1 MSNILIK
8 NLGPIGYFEKQVDDR
23 LMILIGEQAS
33 GKSTIAKTVFFCK
46 SISEE
51 LKKFLMDS
59 TNLINKTNGTSLLTN
74 FRKKLRIKFMEYFGT
89 TKHMEPF
96 LIKYTFDNNEDISI
110 ELENGYANI
119 SFSQLIQQQCRRL
132 LSEIKKYYEKQET
145 STFIQNIDLNL
156 WAVQRDELA
165 KMIDVEVNKIF
176 GQSYTSIFIPA
187 GRSML
192 STNSEFFHTLT
203 PNKYDILMNE
213 FIERIMILQK
223 QYSQKIEDIVRD
235 KKKMSSE
242 NIDFQSVSI
251 ATKLVK
257 SILKGEYVNDKNGEK
272 IYYSENKFVK
282 LIQASSGQQEALW
295 IVLLIFS
302 VILNQQKVYLVI
314 EEPEAH
320 LFPTA
325 QKEIL
330 ELITLMINSTGS
342 SVIIATHS
350 PYILTAENLL
360 MYSSYVE
367 KKRETETDV
376 VPSSFRLSNQDVSAY
391 LLGNHKV
398 TDIMDREN
406 CMIDVS
412 RIDMVSEE
420 LNVAI
425 DKLMELEIKNG
436 MQ

>member
-1 MSNILIK
+1 MSRIIIK
-8 NLGPIGYFEKQVDDR
+8 NLGPISYFEKQVDDR

-51 LKKFLMDS
+51 LKKFLIDS
-59 TNLINKTNGTSLLTN
+59 NNLINETKGNSLLTN
-74 FRKKLRIKFMEYFGT
+74 FRKKLRTKFMEYFGT
-89 TKHMEPF
+89 TKHMDPF
-96 LIKYTFDNNEDISI
+96 LIKYLFDNEEYISI
-110 ELENGYANI
+110 ELKNGYANI
-119 SFSQLIQQQCRRL
+119 LFSETLRKQCQNLIN
-132 LSEIKKYYEKQET
+132 EIKDYYYLQEWNRLM
-145 STFIQNIDLNL
+145 QNIDLNL

-165 KMIDVEVNKIF
+165 KMIDMEVNKIF
-176 GQSYTSIFIPA
+176 DQPYTPIFIPA
-187 GRSML
+187 GRGML

-223 QYSQKIEDIVRD
+223 QYSQRIEEIVRD

-242 NIDFQSVSI
+242 NIDFRSVNK

-257 SILKGEYVNDKNGEK
+257 SILKGEYVNDKNGER
-272 IYYSENKFVK
+272 IYYDENRFVK
-282 LIQASSGQQEALW
+282 LIQASSGQQECLW

-302 VILNQQKVYLVI
+302 IILNQQKVYLVI

-330 ELITLMINSTGS
+330 ELITLMINATGS
-342 SVIIATHS
+342 SVIITTHS

-360 MYSSYVE
+360 MYSSFVE
-367 KKRETETDV
+367 NDRESEIDI
-376 VPSSFRLSNQDVSAY
+376 VPTSFRLSDQDVSAY
-391 LLGNHKV
+391 LLKNHDV
-398 TDIMDREN
+398 IDIMDREN
-406 CMIDVS
+406 HMIDAS

-420 LNVAI
+420 LNIAI
-425 DKLMELEIKNG
+425 DKLIEMETKDGL
-436 MQ
+436 Q